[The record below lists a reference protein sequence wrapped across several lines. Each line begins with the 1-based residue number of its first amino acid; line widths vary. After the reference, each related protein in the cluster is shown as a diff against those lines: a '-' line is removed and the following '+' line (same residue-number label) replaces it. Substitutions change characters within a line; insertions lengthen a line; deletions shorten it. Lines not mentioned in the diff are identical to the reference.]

1 MKTRMNFKD
10 EFYQKLKLLVLPI
23 AIQNFMLA
31 LVSATDA
38 IMLGWIDQTSLS
50 AVSLAGQVQ
59 FVLSLFIS
67 GIAAGAGIMAAQYW
81 GKQDAAS
88 IEKVIPIALRTN
100 LLFSGLFTILAGF
113 CPEML
118 MRIFTNDAALV
129 ASGSQYLRAV
139 ALSYVLCGISQ
150 VYLILLKNTGH
161 AAVSSRISSTAV
173 VLNIILN
180 AILIYGLCGAPALG
194 IRGAAYAT
202 VAARVVEL
210 IWAYLETKKPERV
223 RILWNRL
230 FSSAGKILSEDFWRY
245 TLPVLAASLV
255 WGIAYVLYSVIMGH
269 MGSDAVA
276 ANSITSIAK
285 SLLSCLIRGSDRKP
299 ARCR

>member
-118 MRIFTNDAALV
+118 KQR
-129 ASGSQYLRAV
+129 
-139 ALSYVLCGISQ
+139 VLIQAKIKDLFLEIS
-150 VYLILLKNTGH
+150 
-161 AAVSSRISSTAV
+161 V
-173 VLNIILN
+173 VLFS
-180 AILIYGLCGAPALG
+180 
-194 IRGAAYAT
+194 IR
-202 VAARVVEL
+202 
-210 IWAYLETKKPERV
+210 
-223 RILWNRL
+223 
-230 FSSAGKILSEDFWRY
+230 FSFCFIRY
-245 TLPVLAASLV
+245 S
-255 WGIAYVLYSVIMGH
+255 M
-269 MGSDAVA
+269 
-276 ANSITSIAK
+276 
-285 SLLSCLIRGSDRKP
+285 
-299 ARCR
+299 

>member
-81 GKQDAAS
+81 GKRDAAS

-118 MRIFTNDAALV
+118 MRIFTSLQMMRPWLQAEASIYALLH
-129 ASGSQYLRAV
+129 SPTYSAV
-139 ALSYVLCGISQ
+139 F
-150 VYLILLKNTGH
+150 
-161 AAVSSRISSTAV
+161 R
-173 VLNIILN
+173 
-180 AILIYGLCGAPALG
+180 
-194 IRGAAYAT
+194 R
-202 VAARVVEL
+202 
-210 IWAYLETKKPERV
+210 
-223 RILWNRL
+223 
-230 FSSAGKILSEDFWRY
+230 
-245 TLPVLAASLV
+245 
-255 WGIAYVLYSVIMGH
+255 
-269 MGSDAVA
+269 
-276 ANSITSIAK
+276 SI
-285 SLLSCLIRGSDRKP
+285 
-299 ARCR
+299 

>member
-113 CPEML
+113 CPEIL

-139 ALSYVLCGISQ
+139 APVSYTHL
-150 VYLILLKNTGH
+150 
-161 AAVSSRISSTAV
+161 
-173 VLNIILN
+173 
-180 AILIYGLCGAPALG
+180 
-194 IRGAAYAT
+194 
-202 VAARVVEL
+202 
-210 IWAYLETKKPERV
+210 
-223 RILWNRL
+223 
-230 FSSAGKILSEDFWRY
+230 
-245 TLPVLAASLV
+245 TLPT
-255 WGIAYVLYSVIMGH
+255 
-269 MGSDAVA
+269 SDLGKRCCC
-276 ANSITSIAK
+276 SK
-285 SLLSCLIRGSDRKP
+285 LDYLDCKEPPLLPDPRCERRCRCSDRKP

>member
-1 MKTRMNFKD
+1 
-10 EFYQKLKLLVLPI
+10 
-23 AIQNFMLA
+23 
-31 LVSATDA
+31 
-38 IMLGWIDQTSLS
+38 
-50 AVSLAGQVQ
+50 
-59 FVLSLFIS
+59 
-67 GIAAGAGIMAAQYW
+67 
-81 GKQDAAS
+81 
-88 IEKVIPIALRTN
+88 
-100 LLFSGLFTILAGF
+100 
-113 CPEML
+113 

-255 WGIAYVLYSVIMGH
+255 WGIATFCTPLSWATWEAM
-269 MGSDAVA
+269 
-276 ANSITSIAK
+276 
-285 SLLSCLIRGSDRKP
+285 LLQQTRLPRLQRASSP
-299 ARCR
+299 A

>member
-210 IWAYLETKKPERV
+210 IWAYLETKM
-223 RILWNRL
+223 
-230 FSSAGKILSEDFWRY
+230 
-245 TLPVLAASLV
+245 V
-255 WGIAYVLYSVIMGH
+255 WW
-269 MGSDAVA
+269 
-276 ANSITSIAK
+276 
-285 SLLSCLIRGSDRKP
+285 
-299 ARCR
+299 

>member
-1 MKTRMNFKD
+1 MNFKD

-113 CPEML
+113 CAEML
-118 MRIFTNDAALV
+118 MHIFKNDAALV

-139 ALSYVLCGISQ
+139 ALSYVLSGTASSLPQGKYFQKTSGATRFPCLRPPSSGELPTFCTPLSWATWEAM
-150 VYLILLKNTGH
+150 LLQQTRLPRLQR
-161 AAVSSRISSTAV
+161 ASS
-173 VLNIILN
+173 
-180 AILIYGLCGAPALG
+180 PA
-194 IRGAAYAT
+194 
-202 VAARVVEL
+202 
-210 IWAYLETKKPERV
+210 
-223 RILWNRL
+223 
-230 FSSAGKILSEDFWRY
+230 
-245 TLPVLAASLV
+245 
-255 WGIAYVLYSVIMGH
+255 
-269 MGSDAVA
+269 
-276 ANSITSIAK
+276 
-285 SLLSCLIRGSDRKP
+285 
-299 ARCR
+299 

>member
-118 MRIFTNDAALV
+118 MRALQMMRPWLQAE
-129 ASGSQYLRAV
+129 ASIY
-139 ALSYVLCGISQ
+139 ALLHSPTYS
-150 VYLILLKNTGH
+150 
-161 AAVSSRISSTAV
+161 AVSR
-173 VLNIILN
+173 
-180 AILIYGLCGAPALG
+180 
-194 IRGAAYAT
+194 R
-202 VAARVVEL
+202 
-210 IWAYLETKKPERV
+210 
-223 RILWNRL
+223 
-230 FSSAGKILSEDFWRY
+230 
-245 TLPVLAASLV
+245 
-255 WGIAYVLYSVIMGH
+255 
-269 MGSDAVA
+269 
-276 ANSITSIAK
+276 SI
-285 SLLSCLIRGSDRKP
+285 
-299 ARCR
+299 